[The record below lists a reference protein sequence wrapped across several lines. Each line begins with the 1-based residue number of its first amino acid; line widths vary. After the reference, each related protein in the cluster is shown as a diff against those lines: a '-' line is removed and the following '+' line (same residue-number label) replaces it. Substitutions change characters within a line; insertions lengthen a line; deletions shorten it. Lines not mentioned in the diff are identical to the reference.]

1 MREGEPNIACCPN
14 EDGVGIVL
22 KVGDSS
28 VRDGDG
34 GKVGQV
40 EEDNESDR
48 ALNNG
53 GGALCKDS
61 VEINVGGSG
70 SGAVGGTGV
79 GINKVDGTLGDV
91 EGFGKNVKD
100 CGGDVEVH

>member
-1 MREGEPNIACCPN
+1 MGSVI
-14 EDGVGIVL
+14 

-28 VRDGDG
+28 VRDRDR

-70 SGAVGGTGV
+70 SGAVGGNGV
-79 GINKVDGTLGDV
+79 GIDEVDGTLGDV

-100 CGGDVEVH
+100 CGGDIEVN